1 MSASSPETLPVIASK
16 TLPSALHLPEHAL
29 SPTTPSLVVLTS
41 APDAVADPK
50 VVLYRLTQ
58 HGAELV
64 WEWTPPPPL
73 AAPAPAGKFGGLGLK
88 GKAKAQVNAG
98 KVERTVWSPDGEQ
111 SLVHTRNSHSV
122 LIRVYYQARRSA
134 SSLRTRRPLRLSPSS
149 RSIPANRC
157 SPRFRPSLAPRT
169 AVGAPSQAGLA
180 SLTPPIRDSNRG
192 RCGSLSACP
201 HCPKST
207 RGHLQCPGRTALVGL
222 VESEVLGSEDQLAE
236 EEEDPEE
243 EEAVVAV
250 VESLAPS
257 KRCSNANGRKRRSDH

>member
-1 MSASSPETLPVIASK
+1 MSASINETLPVIASK

-64 WEWTPPPPL
+64 WEWTPPPPP

-111 SLVHTRNSHSV
+111 SLSLSRAQTV
-122 LIRVYYQARRSA
+122 LMPARHQARRSA
-134 SSLRTRRPLRLSPSS
+134 LSLRIRLPPRLSRSS
-149 RSIPANRC
+149 RSIPANPY
-157 SPRFRPSLAPRT
+157 SPRFPPSLAPKKAAHAT
-169 AVGAPSQAGLA
+169 SQAGLA

-192 RCGSLSACP
+192 RCGSLIAYP
-201 HCPKST
+201 RCPKST
-207 RGHLQCPGRTALVGL
+207 RGHSQRLEQTALVDLAGS
-222 VESEVLGSEDQLAE
+222 VVLGSED
-236 EEEDPEE
+236 
-243 EEAVVAV
+243 
-250 VESLAPS
+250 
-257 KRCSNANGRKRRSDH
+257 

>member
-16 TLPSALHLPEHAL
+16 TLPSALHLPEQAL

-64 WEWTPPPPL
+64 WEWTPPPPP

-98 KVERTVWSPDGEQ
+98 KVEQTVWSPDGEPVTQ
-111 SLVHTRNSHSV
+111 AFAKLPPILMTVHH
-122 LIRVYYQARRSA
+122 QARRSA
-134 SSLRTRRPLRLSPSS
+134 SSPRTQRPLPLSRSS
-149 RSIPANRC
+149 RSIPANLC
-157 SPRFRPSLAPRT
+157 SPRFRPSLDLRT
-169 AVGAPSQAGLA
+169 AARAPSQAGLA
-180 SLTPPIRDSNRG
+180 SLTPPIRGSNRG

-201 HCPKST
+201 RCPKST
-207 RGHLQCPGRTALVGL
+207 RGHSQRLEQTALADLEGSV
-222 VESEVLGSEDQLAE
+222 VLGLEDQLAE
-236 EEEDPEE
+236 EQDLAE
-243 EEAVVAV
+243 VVAAV
-250 VESLAPS
+250 AASLARS
-257 KRCSNANGRKRRSDH
+257 KRCSNANGRKRHSDH